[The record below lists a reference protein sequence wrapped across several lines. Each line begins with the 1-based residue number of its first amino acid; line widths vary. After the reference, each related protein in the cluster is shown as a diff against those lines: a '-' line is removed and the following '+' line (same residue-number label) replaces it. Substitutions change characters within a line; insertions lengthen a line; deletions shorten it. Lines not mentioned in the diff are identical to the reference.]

1 MIFGQSGLRRVT
13 SDIHIVIGLILL
25 VLAVPAIF
33 SAMLDGRAP
42 RSAAIL
48 VLVGG
53 GLVALA
59 VYQRPNTYT
68 LSSMPEVFM
77 RTVGRL
83 IN

>member
-1 MIFGQSGLRRVT
+1 MT
-13 SDIHIVIGLILL
+13 SDIYIVIGLILL

-33 SAMLDGRAP
+33 SAMLEGRAP

-59 VYQRPNTYT
+59 VYERPNTYT
-68 LSSMPEVFM
+68 LSTLPDVFM
-77 RTVGRL
+77 RTLGRL